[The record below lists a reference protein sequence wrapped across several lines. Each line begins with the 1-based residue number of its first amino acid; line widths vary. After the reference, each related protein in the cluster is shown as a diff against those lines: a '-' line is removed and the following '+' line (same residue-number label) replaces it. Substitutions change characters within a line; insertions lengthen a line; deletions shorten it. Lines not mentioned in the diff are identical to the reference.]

1 MFSCSTLRLLSVQ
14 EPIGEALIGDFN
26 LLKIEQFA
34 EEKKKTSITYNKTQ
48 RSSDK
53 FIALTQ

>member
-34 EEKKKTSITYNKTQ
+34 EEEKN
-48 RSSDK
+48 
-53 FIALTQ
+53 FNNL

>member
-34 EEKKKTSITYNKTQ
+34 EEKKTSKTYNKTQ